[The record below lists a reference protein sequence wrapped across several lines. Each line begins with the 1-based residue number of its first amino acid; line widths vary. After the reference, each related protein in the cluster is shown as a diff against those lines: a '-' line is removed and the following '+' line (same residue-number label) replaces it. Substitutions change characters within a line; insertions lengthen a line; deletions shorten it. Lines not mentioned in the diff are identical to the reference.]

1 MRHVH
6 RVLAAAAI
14 VVVWAVPAGAAESAS
29 DLTDVSKEVASLERS
44 FADYVAKHGA
54 VRSGRLSAALA
65 CGDTTTT
72 NAFQQWGDPADYFL
86 APQGDFSSSDR
97 WTLNDHARV
106 ADDGEDEALVLQE
119 GGEALSPVICVTRD
133 RPTIRFWARNYRGAA
148 TSRLEVSVIYE
159 GADGH
164 AKSLRVAQLRA
175 GQQWAPAVAI
185 PIYINSV
192 AQFAADGTAPM
203 VLQVR
208 AKGVKSKLG
217 RWHLDDV
224 YVDPFKGH

>member
-1 MRHVH
+1 MKNV
-6 RVLAAAAI
+6 RVIIAAAALG
-14 VVVWAVPAGAAESAS
+14 VMWALPAGAAEPAS
-29 DLTDVSKEVASLERS
+29 DLTNVSKQVATLERS

-65 CGDTTTT
+65 GCGDTTTS
-72 NAFQQWGDPADYFL
+72 NAFGQWGDPADYFL

-106 ADDGEDEALVLQE
+106 AADDGDAALVLQE
-119 GGEALSPVICVTRD
+119 GGEARSPVICVTRD
-133 RPTIRFWARNYRGAA
+133 RPTIRFFARNDRGAA

-185 PIYINSV
+185 PIYVN
-192 AQFAADGTAPM
+192 
-203 VLQVR
+203 
-208 AKGVKSKLG
+208 
-217 RWHLDDV
+217 
-224 YVDPFKGH
+224 